1 MYQQIRLPNQGDAF
15 YKKTKTIPKR
25 ANGLDSRKGVH
36 LKNLW
41 SFVFML
47 IRRDYRNWHHTL
59 FTLPW
64 EWCHDDAETSA
75 FNVNIRLL
83 MF

>member
-1 MYQQIRLPNQGDAF
+1 MYQQIWLPNQGDAF
-15 YKKTKTIPKR
+15 YMKTKTIPKR

-47 IRRDYRNWHHTL
+47 IRRDYKNWYRI
-59 FTLPW
+59 
-64 EWCHDDAETSA
+64 
-75 FNVNIRLL
+75 N
-83 MF
+83 